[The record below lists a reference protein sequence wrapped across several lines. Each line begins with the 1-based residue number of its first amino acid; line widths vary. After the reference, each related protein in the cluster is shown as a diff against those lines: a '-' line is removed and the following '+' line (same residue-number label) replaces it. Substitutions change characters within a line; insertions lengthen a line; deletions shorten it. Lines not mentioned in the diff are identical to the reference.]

1 MESIKILKENISHNE
16 LVGLRTDELYALS
29 DEIREFLISSV
40 SKTGGHLASNL
51 GVVELTVMLHR
62 LFDFSKDDRL
72 IFDVGHQSYVHKILT
87 GRMNRF
93 DSLRMTDGLSGF
105 PRRAES
111 EEDLFDTGHSGT
123 SLSLADGVATA
134 KMLNG
139 EAGMTVAV
147 IGDGAMTGGMCYEA
161 LNNIGNTNKN
171 ILIILNDNGMSIS
184 PNVGAL
190 SRILMRVRTSRGYTR
205 AKKDVKGV
213 LSAMPKKGGAVERF
227 LRHIRDRVK
236 FMVLPGVF
244 SESFGIKYLGPI
256 DGHNINLLEEYISRA
271 KEMGGPIM
279 LHVKTVKGKGYE
291 LAEKQPS
298 RFHGISAF
306 EVENGMT
313 HSIKNDFSD
322 AVGMELA
329 LLAEKNERLVAVCPA
344 MTKGCGLSG
353 FAACFPDRFFDCGIA
368 EEHAVTFAAGLSRE
382 GFIPVVC
389 TYSTFMQRAYDQLWH
404 DAALNGLHIVFMLD
418 RAGFPG
424 ADGTTHQG
432 IYDLSYLGNIPGM
445 AVLSPSSFAEL
456 SEMINYAVTV
466 HKGPV
471 VIRYPKGSEQLVG
484 NEGFTFG
491 KAKILSEGT
500 DITLAAEGMMA
511 KTALDAALKSGFN
524 AEVIELSTVY
534 PTDFAAIEQSVKKTG
549 RLITLEANVKKG
561 GMGEEIFARL
571 KCRGEILAFPNKF
584 IEHGKTEELMERYSL
599 SPRCVAEKIAA
610 LCGGKK

>member
-1 MESIKILKENISHNE
+1 MENTKILKENISHKE
-16 LVGLRTDELYALS
+16 LAALRTDELRTLS
-29 DEIREFLISSV
+29 DEIRAFLISSV

-87 GRMNRF
+87 GRMRGF
-93 DSLRMTDGLSGF
+93 ESLRMTDGLSGF

-111 EEDLFDTGHSGT
+111 KEDLFDTGHSGT
-123 SLSLADGVATA
+123 SLSLADGVASA
-134 KMLNG
+134 KMIKG

-213 LSAMPKKGGAVERF
+213 LSAIPGKGGAAERF

-256 DGHNINLLEEYISRA
+256 DGHNLNLLEEYISRA
-271 KEMGGPIM
+271 KEIGGPIM

-306 EVENGMT
+306 EVKNGVT

-322 AVGMELA
+322 AAGMELA
-329 LLAEKNERLVAVCPA
+329 LLAEKDKRLVAVCPA

-353 FAACFPDRFFDCGIA
+353 FAACYPDRFFDCGIA
-368 EEHAVTFAAGLSRE
+368 EEHAVTFAAGLARE
-382 GFIPVVC
+382 GFVPVVC

-418 RAGFPG
+418 RAGLPG

-466 HKGPV
+466 HKAPIA
-471 VIRYPKGSEQLVG
+471 IRYPKGPELLSG
-484 NEGFTFG
+484 NEGFAFG
-491 KAKILSEGT
+491 RAEILSEGA

-511 KTALDAALKSGFN
+511 KTALDAAAKSGFCV
-524 AEVIELSTVY
+524 EVIELSTVY
-534 PTDFAAIEQSVKKTG
+534 PTDFEAIEKSVKKTG

-561 GMGEEIFARL
+561 GMGEGIFAHL
-571 KCRGEILAFPNKF
+571 KCDGEILAFPNKF
-584 IEHGKTEELMERYSL
+584 IEHGKTEELMERYL
-599 SPRCVAEKIAA
+599 LTPECVAEKIAE